1 MGRPDL
7 QAPFQTTPFWQKRK
21 LKEVHH
27 HRSMSE
33 AKKVCTRS
41 ARQELT
47 SQHRKRKCGRTCFRQ
62 IGQGIRKK
70 LVSHDIQT
78 GSVSHATYS
87 IIHTLCPSL
96 SPYHAD
102 HTQALLMAI
111 PGATGRVSDL
121 SLGTW
126 SRIV

>member
-21 LKEVHH
+21 LKAVHH
-27 HRSMSE
+27 HRSVSE

-41 ARQELT
+41 PRQELT

-62 IGQGIRKK
+62 IGQGIWKK

-78 GSVSHATYS
+78 GSVNATYP
-87 IIHTLCPSL
+87 IIDTFFPAL